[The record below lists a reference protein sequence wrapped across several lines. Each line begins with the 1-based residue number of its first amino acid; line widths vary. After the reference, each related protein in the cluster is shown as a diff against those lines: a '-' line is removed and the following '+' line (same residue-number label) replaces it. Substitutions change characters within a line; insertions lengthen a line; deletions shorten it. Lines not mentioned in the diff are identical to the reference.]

1 MANSWLTFLKQ
12 FRKKNPKLSLK
23 DAMKQGSSA
32 YKKSKGGVKK
42 KAPKK
47 KVKAK

>member
-32 YKKSKGGVKK
+32 YKKSKGVKK
-42 KAPKK
+42 KASKK
-47 KVKAK
+47 KLKAK